1 MDIKTLF
8 KKFEERKISI
18 DNEPWRYILWDDV
31 KKIFDELKTEVV
43 KVPQEIADWIEFC
56 KKIDYTLYRSMNP
69 VRSYADDGV
78 ERFSGKSPEVLKWV
92 REHSE
97 TYARAWI
104 EGYEV
109 EEEKEEQYLVKL
121 NATNQY
127 LHVDNFSKAS
137 FSSQFKTE
145 VTKTMLDNL
154 GLSEVFSN
162 PLFEVEEVK

>member
-8 KKFEERKISI
+8 KKFEERRIII
-18 DNEPWRYILWDDV
+18 DNHPGRWVLWSDV
-31 KKIFDELKTEVV
+31 EKIFDELKAEVV
-43 KVPQEIADWIEFC
+43 KIPQNIADFIETQKSNGIRLFDVI
-56 KKIDYTLYRSMNP
+56 KRSEESVVFN
-69 VRSYADDGV
+69 AWLQTDDNMTI
-78 ERFSGKSPEVLKWV
+78 FI
-92 REHSE
+92 
-97 TYARAWI
+97 RAWI

-109 EEEKEEQYLVKL
+109 EKEKRYLVKIKV
-121 NATNQY
+121 TNDY
-127 LHVDNFSKAS
+127 LHVDNFSRPS

>member
-8 KKFEERKISI
+8 KKFEERRIII
-18 DNEPWRYILWDDV
+18 DNHPGRWVLWSDIE
-31 KKIFDELKTEVV
+31 KIFDELKTEVV
-43 KVPQEIADWIEFC
+43 KIPQNIADFIETQKSNGIRLFDVI
-56 KKIDYTLYRSMNP
+56 KRSDESVVFN
-69 VRSYADDGV
+69 AWLQTDDNMTI
-78 ERFSGKSPEVLKWV
+78 FI
-92 REHSE
+92 
-97 TYARAWI
+97 RAWI

-109 EEEKEEQYLVKL
+109 EKEKRYLVKL
-121 NATNQY
+121 KATNQY

-137 FSSQFKTE
+137 FLPLSISSFGTE

>member
-8 KKFEERKISI
+8 EKFEERRIII
-18 DNEPWRYILWDDV
+18 DNHPGRWVLWSDV
-31 KKIFDELKTEVV
+31 EKIFDELKAEVV
-43 KVPQEIADWIEFC
+43 RIPRNIADFIETQKSNGIRLFDVI
-56 KKIDYTLYRSMNP
+56 KRSDESVVFN
-69 VRSYADDGV
+69 AWLQTDDNMTI
-78 ERFSGKSPEVLKWV
+78 FI
-92 REHSE
+92 
-97 TYARAWI
+97 RAWI

-109 EEEKEEQYLVKL
+109 EKEKRYLVKIKV
-121 NATNQY
+121 TNDY
-127 LHVDNFSKAS
+127 LHVDNFSRPS

>member
-8 KKFEERKISI
+8 KKFEERRTII
-18 DNEPWRYILWDDV
+18 DNHQGRWILWSDV
-31 KKIFDELKTEVV
+31 EKIFDELKAEVV
-43 KVPQEIADWIEFC
+43 KIPQNIADFIETQ
-56 KKIDYTLYRSMNP
+56 KSNGIRLSDVIKRSEESVVFN
-69 VRSYADDGV
+69 AWLQTDDNMTI
-78 ERFSGKSPEVLKWV
+78 FI
-92 REHSE
+92 
-97 TYARAWI
+97 RAWI

-109 EEEKEEQYLVKL
+109 EKEKRYLVKIKV
-121 NATNQY
+121 TNDY
-127 LHVDNFSKAS
+127 LHVDNFSRPS

>member
-8 KKFEERKISI
+8 KKIKERRIII
-18 DNEPWRYILWDDV
+18 DNHPGRWVLWSDIE
-31 KKIFDELKTEVV
+31 KIFDELKTEVV

-78 ERFSGKSPEVLKWV
+78 ERFSGKIPEVLKWV